1 VVKKLKIHE
10 KKKKNVE
17 ITSILVGISIIL
29 ASFILLWD
37 QPILQDVVF
46 LTFAAMLVPIAVVE
60 YLDYRWR
67 KAVDKHLPDL
77 FRSIVQA
84 QQTGMTLTQA
94 IEEATKRDYGALT
107 VELRK
112 MNAQISWGIPFE
124 EALRSLSRR
133 VNTVLIQRTIPLIIE
148 ASRSGGKIEKVFD
161 PMGKFVQTTLLLEK
175 ERKTQTRPY
184 IAIIY
189 VAFYV
194 FLFTVVLLFNSFFVQ
209 ARELPRAMGLITL
222 TPEEAKRTFFNMTAI
237 QAFFSGL
244 IAGKM
249 GEGNVKAG
257 LKHSIILLITGYI
270 TLKVFLGG

>member
-1 VVKKLKIHE
+1 MKKLKIHE

>member
-29 ASFILLWD
+29 TSFVLLWD
-37 QPILQDVVF
+37 QPLLQDVVF

>member
-1 VVKKLKIHE
+1 MKKLKIHE

-29 ASFILLWD
+29 TSFVLLWD
-37 QPILQDVVF
+37 QPLLQDVVF

>member
-124 EALRSLSRR
+124 EALRSLGRR

-175 ERKTQTRPY
+175 ERKTRTRPY

-209 ARELPRAMGLITL
+209 AKELPRAMGLITL

>member
-1 VVKKLKIHE
+1 MKKLKIHE

-17 ITSILVGISIIL
+17 ITSILVGISTIL
-29 ASFILLWD
+29 ASLILLWN
-37 QPILQDVVF
+37 QPLLQDVMF
-46 LTFAAMLVPIAVVE
+46 LTFAAMLVPIAVAE

-67 KAVDKHLPDL
+67 KEVDKHLPDL

-94 IEEATKRDYGALT
+94 IEEATRRDYGALT

-133 VNTVLIQRTIPLIIE
+133 VNTVLIRRTIPLIIE
-148 ASRSGGKIEKVFD
+148 ASRSGGKIEKVFG
-161 PMGKFVQTTLLLEK
+161 PMGRFVQTTLLLEK

-194 FLFTVVLLFNSFFVQ
+194 FLFTIVLLFNSFFVQ
-209 ARELPRAMGLITL
+209 ANEIPRAMGLITL